1 MTIQTSFQTS
11 RTTNEPQAQT
21 STNARDKFQAK
32 NNDFNSNSTQVAN
45 FSSDE
50 PLNFSFKNSFSTNSP
65 LGENASSSTSNRN
78 LANSLS
84 NLNLSV
90 SEIEPVTEQ
99 GKWSS
104 KTRLVVD
111 NEASLLKKTLLAP
124 KNSLSTSKN
133 SKTTKESHRRH
144 HSHGHF
150 LKTSSLNAEVA
161 PAIKPVNEKL
171 YFMSF
176 FVNLIFF

>member
-1 MTIQTSFQTS
+1 MTIQTSFQAS

-21 STNARDKFQAK
+21 LTNARDKFQTK
-32 NNDFNSNSTQVAN
+32 NNDFNFNSLAN

-50 PLNFSFKNSFSTNSP
+50 PLNFSLKNSFSTNSP

-124 KNSLSTSKN
+124 KTSLSTSKN
-133 SKTTKESHRRH
+133 STEKKESHRRH

-150 LKTSSLNAEVA
+150 LKTSSLNAEV
-161 PAIKPVNEKL
+161 IKHVKEKL
-171 YFMSF
+171 YFMPF
-176 FVNLIFF
+176 FYSISEFNFSN

>member
-1 MTIQTSFQTS
+1 MTIQTSFQAS
-11 RTTNEPQAQT
+11 RTTNEPLAQT

-32 NNDFNSNSTQVAN
+32 NNDFN

-50 PLNFSFKNSFSTNSP
+50 PLNVSLKNSFSTNSP

-99 GKWSS
+99 GNWSS
-104 KTRLVVD
+104 KARMVVD
-111 NEASLLKKTLLAP
+111 SEAPLMKKTLLAP
-124 KNSLSTSKN
+124 KNSLSASKN
-133 SKTTKESHRRH
+133 STTKKESHRRH

-161 PAIKPVNEKL
+161 PAIKPVKERL
-171 YFMSF
+171 YLFCVVF
-176 FVNLIFF
+176 RLI